1 MAKKTEKKP
10 DSANAQEKKRKK
22 RDARGAGS
30 FEAQLRATINTVE
43 IANALTSPLKRSIE
57 NLLRL
62 AAQSV
67 GSDEA
72 SVLVRDGNEG
82 GLRFLVAIGEVA
94 DKLLTLRIPPGKGI
108 AGFVFSSGQ
117 PMVVADVAQEETFYA
132 EVDRAVG
139 FSTQTILA
147 TPLRVEG
154 EMVGVLE
161 FVNREGDPPFKPF
174 TPEEMDQAAHFA
186 DAIAT
191 LVDAHESAGLIE
203 TLFEHATKSP
213 AGAQEEKVVGDAA
226 QEEEEQ
232 ENGGA
237 SLRRWLREMQAAPE
251 HRDLLQMAVALR
263 DVASRGDAER
273 ELCRDVLDALARF
286 TEKRAAA
293 STGYSATGYF
303 GF

>member
-1 MAKKTEKKP
+1 MAKKTETKP
-10 DSANAQEKKRKK
+10 DA
-22 RDARGAGS
+22 AGS
-30 FEAQLRATINTVE
+30 KKKKKKSSGATGAADFETQLRDTINAVE
-43 IANALTSPLKRSIE
+43 MANALTSPLKRSIE

-72 SVLVRDGNEG
+72 SVLVREGNEG

-94 DKLLTLRIPPGKGI
+94 DKLLTMHIPAGKGI

-117 PMVVADVAQEETFYA
+117 PMAIADVAQEQTFYA

-154 EMVGVLE
+154 EIVGVLE
-161 FVNREGDPPFKPF
+161 FVNREGDPPYKPF
-174 TPEEMDQAAHFA
+174 TPDEMDQAAHFA

-191 LVDAHESAGLIE
+191 LVDAHDSAGLIE
-203 TLFEHATKSP
+203 TLFEQSTKAATTTT
-213 AGAQEEKVVGDAA
+213 AG
-226 QEEEEQ
+226 EQ
-232 ENGGA
+232 SSAG
-237 SLRRWLREMQAAPE
+237 LRQWLREMQAAPE

-293 STGYSATGYF
+293 STGYSSTGYF

>member
-1 MAKKTEKKP
+1 MPKKTEMKP
-10 DSANAQEKKRKK
+10 DAADSKKKKKKRSGTG
-22 RDARGAGS
+22 GAAD
-30 FEAQLRATINTVE
+30 FETQLRDTINAVE
-43 IANALTSPLKRSIE
+43 MANALTSPLKRSIE

-72 SVLVRDGNEG
+72 SVLVREGNEG

-94 DKLLTLRIPPGKGI
+94 DKLLTMHIPAGKGI

-117 PMVVADVAQEETFYA
+117 PMAIADVAQEETFYA

-154 EMVGVLE
+154 EIVGVLE
-161 FVNREGDPPFKPF
+161 FVNREGDPPYKPF
-174 TPEEMDQAAHFA
+174 TPDEMDQAAHFA

-191 LVDAHESAGLIE
+191 LVDAYDSAGLIE
-203 TLFEHATKSP
+203 TLFEHSTKAATTN
-213 AGAQEEKVVGDAA
+213 AG
-226 QEEEEQ
+226 EQ
-232 ENGGA
+232 SGA
-237 SLRRWLREMQAAPE
+237 GLRQWLREMQAAPE

-293 STGYSATGYF
+293 STGYSSTGYF

>member
-10 DSANAQEKKRKK
+10 DAADSKKKK
-22 RDARGAGS
+22 KKKSSGAAGAAD
-30 FEAQLRATINTVE
+30 FETQLRDTINAVE
-43 IANALTSPLKRSIE
+43 MANALTSPLKRSIE

-94 DKLLTLRIPPGKGI
+94 DKLLTMRIPAGKGI

-117 PMVVADVAQEETFYA
+117 PMAVADVAQEETFYA

-161 FVNREGDPPFKPF
+161 FVNREGSPPYKPF
-174 TPEEMDQAAHFA
+174 TPDEMDQAAHFA

-203 TLFEHATKSP
+203 TLFEQSTKATTTEGEQSG
-213 AGAQEEKVVGDAA
+213 AG
-226 QEEEEQ
+226 
-232 ENGGA
+232 
-237 SLRRWLREMQAAPE
+237 LRQWLREMQAAPE

-293 STGYSATGYF
+293 STGYSSTGYF

>member
-1 MAKKTEKKP
+1 MDKTEKP
-10 DSANAQEKKRKK
+10 DSTAPAKKRSRK
-22 RDARGAGS
+22 RSGQTADS
-30 FEAQLRATINTVE
+30 FEAQLRATINAVE
-43 IANALTSPLKRSIE
+43 MAHALTSPLKRSIE

-117 PMVVADVAQEETFYA
+117 PMAVADVAQEETFYA

-161 FVNREGDPPFKPF
+161 FVNREGDPPYKPF
-174 TPEEMDQAAHFA
+174 TPDEMDQAAHFA

-203 TLFEHATKSP
+203 TLFEHSTKGT
-213 AGAQEEKVVGDAA
+213 AGAQEGAGA
-226 QEEEEQ
+226 QSSSGE
-232 ENGGA
+232 G
-237 SLRRWLREMQAAPE
+237 LRQWLRELQAAPE

-286 TEKRAAA
+286 TEKRAAT

>member
-10 DSANAQEKKRKK
+10 DSNDSKKKK
-22 RDARGAGS
+22 KKSSSGAGAAT
-30 FEAQLRATINTVE
+30 FETQLRDTINAIE
-43 IANALTSPLKRSIE
+43 IANALTSPLKRSVE

-62 AAQSV
+62 AARSV

-94 DKLLTLRIPPGKGI
+94 DKLLTMRIPPGKGI

-117 PMVVADVAQEETFYA
+117 PMAVADVAQEETFYA

-161 FVNREGDPPFKPF
+161 FVNREGSPPYKPF
-174 TPEEMDQAAHFA
+174 TPDEMDQAAHFA

-203 TLFEHATKSP
+203 TLFEQSAKATD
-213 AGAQEEKVVGDAA
+213 VGD
-226 QEEEEQ
+226 ES
-232 ENGGA
+232 GTG
-237 SLRRWLREMQAAPE
+237 LRQWLRDMQAAPE

-293 STGYSATGYF
+293 STGYSSTGYF

>member
-10 DSANAQEKKRKK
+10 DSAKAQEKKSKK
-22 RDARGAGS
+22 RDTKGAGS
-30 FEAQLRATINTVE
+30 FEAQLRATINAVE

-203 TLFEHATKSP
+203 TLFEHSTKGP
-213 AGAQEEKVVGDAA
+213 ASAREEGEEAK
-226 QEEEEQ
+226 EEE

-293 STGYSATGYF
+293 STGYSSTGYF

>member
-1 MAKKTEKKP
+1 MAKKNGKNTDAAGAKEKKK
-10 DSANAQEKKRKK
+10 KKRPE
-22 RDARGAGS
+22 REAGA
-30 FEAQLRATINTVE
+30 FEAQLRATIHAVE
-43 IANALTSPLKRSIE
+43 IANALTSPLRHSIE

-94 DKLLTLRIPPGKGI
+94 DKLLTVRIPPGKGI

-117 PMVVADVAQEETFYA
+117 PMAVADVAQEETFYA

-161 FVNREGDPPFKPF
+161 FVNREGDPPYKPF
-174 TPEEMDQAAHFA
+174 TPDEMDQAAHFA

-191 LVDAHESAGLIE
+191 LVDAHEAAGLIE
-203 TLFEHATKSP
+203 TLFERSTKG
-213 AGAQEEKVVGDAA
+213 AGAQEGAEA
-226 QEEEEQ
+226 QSGE
-232 ENGGA
+232 A
-237 SLRRWLREMQAAPE
+237 LREWLRGLQAAPE
-251 HRDLLQMAVALR
+251 HRDLLQMAVSLR

>member
-1 MAKKTEKKP
+1 MAKKIEKKP
-10 DSANAQEKKRKK
+10 DSNDSKKKK
-22 RDARGAGS
+22 KKSSSGTDAAT
-30 FEAQLRATINTVE
+30 FETQLRDTINAIE
-43 IANALTSPLKRSIE
+43 IANALTSPLKRSVE

-94 DKLLTLRIPPGKGI
+94 DKLLTMRIPPGKGI

-117 PMVVADVAQEETFYA
+117 PMAVADVAQEQTFYA

-154 EMVGVLE
+154 EIVGVLE
-161 FVNREGDPPFKPF
+161 FVNREGSPPYKPF
-174 TPEEMDQAAHFA
+174 TPDEMDQAAHFA

-203 TLFEHATKSP
+203 TLFEQSTKAP
-213 AGAQEEKVVGDAA
+213 DAGDES
-226 QEEEEQ
+226 
-232 ENGGA
+232 GA
-237 SLRRWLREMQAAPE
+237 GLRQWLRDMQAAPE

-293 STGYSATGYF
+293 STGYSSTGYF

>member
-1 MAKKTEKKP
+1 MAKKTEKNRETEPKTKRTKRR
-10 DSANAQEKKRKK
+10 SA
-22 RDARGAGS
+22 GAANS
-30 FEAQLRATINTVE
+30 FEAQLRATIHAVE

-94 DKLLTLRIPPGKGI
+94 DKLLSLRIPPGKGI

-117 PMVVADVAQEETFYA
+117 PMAVADVAQEETFYA

-147 TPLRVEG
+147 TPLRVQG

-161 FVNREGDPPFKPF
+161 FVNREGEPPYKPF
-174 TPEEMDQAAHFA
+174 TPDEMDQAAHFA

-191 LVDAHESAGLIE
+191 LVDAHESAGLLE
-203 TLFEHATKSP
+203 TLFEHSTKGAGGE
-213 AGAQEEKVVGDAA
+213 AGAAGAEADGG
-226 QEEEEQ
+226 
-232 ENGGA
+232 GGA
-237 SLRRWLREMQAAPE
+237 ALRQWLRDLQAAPE
-251 HRDLLQMAVALR
+251 HRDLLQMALSLR

-293 STGYSATGYF
+293 SSGYSATGYF